1 MTTPTR
7 TKRLTC
13 QVCASIR
20 TVTVEPSSGNIWLC
34 PCGAINSL
42 PVSLGDIYV
51 NYMVP
56 KRKPSRRHPLV
67 TLAMVL
73 ASLAV
78 AWLLAQDIR
87 NSWQR
92 EQLFRARVAAQEL
105 RGHTAE

>member
-13 QVCASIR
+13 QVCAGIR
-20 TVTVEPSSGNIWLC
+20 AVTVEPSSGNIWLC

-42 PVSLGDIYV
+42 PVSLGDTYV

-56 KRKPSRRHPLV
+56 KSKPSRRHPLV